1 MFDWQFGN
9 CRNAVKAFL
18 AGNMHVLIAKLFKH
32 FGRELALAA
41 LDFLKAEHVRLVLFK
56 ECRNARGTQADGI
69 DIPGDNRQ
77 IAHEFVLATSPMR
90 KQDGR

>member
-1 MFDWQFGN
+1 MFDRQFGD
-9 CRNAVKAFL
+9 CCNAVKAL
-18 AGNMHVLIAKLFKH
+18 LTRNMHVLIAKLFEN

-41 LDFLKAEHVRLVLFK
+41 LYFLKAEHVRLVLFK
-56 ECRNARGTQADGI
+56 KCRNAWGAQADGI